1 MQNAICWIAEHYDE
15 VSKMAEGKEMP
26 KEEREAFLRKA
37 IEEKKDLSIMLL
49 YFQQIVDERRH
60 ENQSNEE

>member
-15 VSKMAEGKEMP
+15 VSMMAEGKEMP

-49 YFQQIVDERRH
+49 YFQQIIDERRH